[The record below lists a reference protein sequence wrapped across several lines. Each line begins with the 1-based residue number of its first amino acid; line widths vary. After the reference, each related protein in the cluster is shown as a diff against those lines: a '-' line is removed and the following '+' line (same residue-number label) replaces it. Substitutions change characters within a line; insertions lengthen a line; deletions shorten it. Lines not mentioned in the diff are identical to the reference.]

1 MTHTKLPLVLMR
13 TLEDQRSASEWEDGG
28 DKGRARD
35 QDQIEIETNL
45 PYGRNGGMNGNGF
58 AAHSVVTRLLTKIA
72 PVLEDAYA
80 SGPLN

>member
-1 MTHTKLPLVLMR
+1 MR
-13 TLEDQRSASEWEDGG
+13 ALEDQHSASEWEMTAIRGEHG
-28 DKGRARD
+28 HMQD

-58 AAHSVVTRLLTKIA
+58 AADSDKAADKLA
-72 PVLEDAYA
+72 PVLEDAHA